1 MKKIPFLLM
10 FTKTEITLWISS
22 VSLITISFLAFD
34 RANYLSFIAS
44 LLGATSL
51 IFNAK
56 GNPTGLVIMIIFSS
70 IYGYI
75 SYTFAYY
82 GEMFTYVCMTL
93 PMSAFALYSWLKN
106 PYNNNK
112 SEVKIRRI
120 TKKDVIF
127 IIPTAIVATFVFY
140 FILNF
145 FNTAN
150 IIPSTF
156 SVTTSFIAVFL
167 TYKRSPYFALA
178 YAVNDIVLIV
188 LWTLATIENISYV
201 SVLVCFIVFLVNDL
215 YSFINW
221 RRMEKRQSK
230 SYNSSK

>member
-1 MKKIPFLLM
+1 MKKIPFSSI
-10 FTKTEITLWISS
+10 FTKAEITLWLSS
-22 VSLITISFLAFD
+22 VFLITVSFLVFD
-34 RANYLSFIAS
+34 RSNYLSLVAS

-82 GEMFTYVCMTL
+82 GEMLTYVCMTL

-106 PYNNNK
+106 PYNKNK
-112 SEVKIRRI
+112 SEVKVNRI
-120 TKKDVIF
+120 TKKDIIF

-140 FILNF
+140 FVLNF
-145 FNTAN
+145 FGTAN

-156 SVTTSFIAVFL
+156 SVTTSFIAVCL

-188 LWTLATIENISYV
+188 LWTLATLEDTSYV
-201 SVLVCFIVFLVNDL
+201 SVLVCFIVFLVNDM
-215 YSFINW
+215 YSFTNW

-230 SYNSSK
+230 NL

>member
-1 MKKIPFLLM
+1 MKKIPFLSM

-22 VSLITISFLAFD
+22 VLLITISFLAFD

-93 PMSAFALYSWLKN
+93 PMSVFALYSWLKN

-156 SVTTSFIAVFL
+156 SVTTSFIAVYL
-167 TYKRSPYFALA
+167 TARRSPYFALA
-178 YAVNDIVLIV
+178 YAANDIVLIV
-188 LWTLATIENISYV
+188 LWVLAAMTDISYL
-201 SVLVCFIVFLVNDL
+201 SVIICFTMFLANDI
-215 YSFINW
+215 YGFYNW
-221 RRMEKRQSK
+221 QKMQRRQTASPK
-230 SYNSSK
+230 

>member
-1 MKKIPFLLM
+1 MKKIPFLSM

-106 PYNNNK
+106 PYNKNK
-112 SEVKIRRI
+112 SEVKVNRI
-120 TKKDVIF
+120 TKKDIIF

-140 FILNF
+140 FVLNF
-145 FNTAN
+145 FGTAN

-156 SVTTSFIAVFL
+156 SVTTSFIAVCL

-178 YAVNDIVLIV
+178 YAANDIVLIFLWV
-188 LWTLATIENISYV
+188 LASMSEVRYISV
-201 SVLVCFIVFLVNDL
+201 VVCFVAF
-215 YSFINW
+215 FF
-221 RRMEKRQSK
+221 
-230 SYNSSK
+230 NSSRYPSNG